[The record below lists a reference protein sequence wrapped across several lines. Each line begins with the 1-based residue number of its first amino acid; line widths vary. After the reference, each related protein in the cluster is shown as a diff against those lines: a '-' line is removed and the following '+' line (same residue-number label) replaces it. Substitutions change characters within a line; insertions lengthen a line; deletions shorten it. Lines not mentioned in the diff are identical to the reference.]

1 MKNSV
6 LKNCFILISI
16 LVSAFFISVLFQ
28 NVFSIDEH
36 VSTLFAFAVFL
47 ISLTTNGYVYGI
59 ISAFIGTLAINYA
72 FTFPYFAF
80 NFTIPVNL
88 ISAIVMITIALLT
101 SALTTKI
108 KLQEAIKAENERVK
122 MRAALLRAVSH
133 DIRTPLTTIYGSAE
147 SLLSNSELTEEQRKK
162 MLVGIK
168 EDSDWLVRMVENLLS
183 VTRIDSGKVKIS
195 KTPIAIDELIDS
207 VIVKFK
213 KRYPSQNVILSLPEE
228 TVFVP
233 MDPTLISQVLINLLE
248 NSVLHAGDFDRLELR
263 VIKDADSV
271 IFEIEDNGRG
281 IPQDM
286 TERLFDGYFG
296 SNEGLADSKKKNAGI
311 GLSVCAAIIK
321 AHGGKITARN
331 TEKGIVFRFILSVE
345 EENQNEQQI

>member
-108 KLQEAIKAENERVK
+108 KLQEAIKAENERVN
-122 MRAALLRAVSH
+122 
-133 DIRTPLTTIYGSAE
+133 DGS
-147 SLLSNSELTEEQRKK
+147 
-162 MLVGIK
+162 
-168 EDSDWLVRMVENLLS
+168 
-183 VTRIDSGKVKIS
+183 
-195 KTPIAIDELIDS
+195 
-207 VIVKFK
+207 
-213 KRYPSQNVILSLPEE
+213 LSLC
-228 TVFVP
+228 VFV
-233 MDPTLISQVLINLLE
+233 S
-248 NSVLHAGDFDRLELR
+248 
-263 VIKDADSV
+263 DAS
-271 IFEIEDNGRG
+271 F
-281 IPQDM
+281 
-286 TERLFDGYFG
+286 Y
-296 SNEGLADSKKKNAGI
+296 
-311 GLSVCAAIIK
+311 
-321 AHGGKITARN
+321 GK
-331 TEKGIVFRFILSVE
+331 SVE
-345 EENQNEQQI
+345 K